1 MGSAAHG
8 KGKGGKDRM
17 PGCGP
22 KKKTPRKWYLIH
34 LQYWYTIISGLRAYE
49 MPSTTKSLSGTLA
62 FEIIA

>member
-1 MGSAAHG
+1 
-8 KGKGGKDRM
+8 
-17 PGCGP
+17 
-22 KKKTPRKWYLIH
+22 TPRKWYLIH